1 MTEQITAD
9 NRHCWFCGQTQPGT
23 YLHDATEW
31 LCLACGTVEDL
42 DEWPAREQAFQAWVD
57 KSLND
62 PDYLDRLARHLK
74 SPVWKEPLANPKPL
88 TELHSADLHDGYYPP
103 AWDDDETENH
113 L

>member
-1 MTEQITAD
+1 MTNETTND

-31 LCLACGTVEDL
+31 LCLVCGTVEDL
-42 DEWPAREQAFQAWVD
+42 DEWPARGQAFQAWVD

-88 TELHSADLHDGYYPP
+88 TELHAADLHDGYYPML
-103 AWDDDETENH
+103 DDEPEDQR
-113 L
+113 